1 MKIKNN
7 EKLKKGIVMGV
18 IISSVA
24 LIGILGG
31 SSYSKYFTKIDGTG
45 NAVVAKWSFKANNQ
59 TKTMENIKLTKAYD
73 QNKILTNTIAP
84 GTSGSFDIVLDA
96 TGADVAID
104 YAVTF
109 NNLVEKPKNLKFSY
123 GTTSGSS
130 LKDLENALKGRI
142 GLNDPRTKTLTINW
156 NWDYETGTGSAIS
169 ANDEQDTLDAGKNFT
184 FDITITGT
192 QVNPSTSG

>member
-7 EKLKKGIVMGV
+7 EKLKKGIVIGV
-18 IISSVA
+18 MLSSIAV
-24 LIGILGG
+24 LGILGG
-31 SSYSKYFTKIDGTG
+31 STYSKYFTKIDGTG
-45 NAVVAKWSFKANNQ
+45 NAVVAKWSFKANNKTQ
-59 TKTMENIKLTKAYD
+59 TMEHIQLTKAYD

-84 GTSGSFDIVLDA
+84 GTSGSFNIVLDA

-123 GTTSGSS
+123 GSTTGSS

-156 NWDYETGTGSAIS
+156 SWDYETGTGSEKDI
-169 ANDEQDTLDAGKNFT
+169 NDAQDTLDAGKNFS
-184 FDITITGT
+184 FDITVTGT
-192 QVNPSTSG
+192 QVNPSNNG